1 LAPFGARGQNKEKLF
16 KGIVVI
22 VPVVRQGSEYFWDL
36 GLGLGGKNDSFSAFD
51 TFLLHRLVLL
61 LQSCISF
68 IYIFFAM
75 M

>member
-51 TFLLHRLVLL
+51 TVF
-61 LQSCISF
+61 SF
-68 IYIFFAM
+68 ID
-75 M
+75 

>member
-1 LAPFGARGQNKEKLF
+1 MLFCYLAPFGARGQNKEKLF

-51 TFLLHRLVLL
+51 TVF
-61 LQSCISF
+61 SF
-68 IYIFFAM
+68 ID
-75 M
+75 